1 MTTPVGK
8 SDENPKIRWSRYR
21 DHVKVYDLM
30 NAGKKGKTVDMLLFS
45 YIGGTSDKPNYRL
58 EILLDEFTS
67 ELNECDYVDALS
79 LAASLAKKF
88 NMSVKETRVDAAYI
102 PPAISVPIRI
112 RGKNVDVT
120 ADLKKFTVQNLHG
133 KNMQVM
139 ISSGR
144 ESAERFY
151 RWAREN
157 MESLKTMTNAQ
168 VAQELRREGIVYD
181 FPMSSQF
188 PARTNLYG

>member
-1 MTTPVGK
+1 
-8 SDENPKIRWSRYR
+8 
-21 DHVKVYDLM
+21 
-30 NAGKKGKTVDMLLFS
+30 
-45 YIGGTSDKPNYRL
+45 
-58 EILLDEFTS
+58 
-67 ELNECDYVDALS
+67 
-79 LAASLAKKF
+79 
-88 NMSVKETRVDAAYI
+88 
-102 PPAISVPIRI
+102 
-112 RGKNVDVT
+112 
-120 ADLKKFTVQNLHG
+120 
-133 KNMQVM
+133 MQVM

-157 MESLKTMTNAQ
+157 MELLKTMTNAQ